1 MAERLDLIKDVFN
14 KAEYIKTIDTSF
26 NELGTITPTE
36 AQQSQP
42 TIGEFFEL
50 YNSLFYDIPA
60 LGNTNSHQYLI
71 NTSGEYINFE
81 ENNQEIQ
88 ALQAEIAQLRSDL
101 LSLQM
106 QAARSAASS
115 TGDESTDEALSI
127 FEREIQAANENIIL
141 TETNLSQNTLSSQNT
156 GGTSNGT
163 TSGGGSTS
171 ISSGGTSM
179 GGGGASGGGSSGGG
193 GGGGY

>member
-171 ISSGGTSM
+171 ISSGGTSI

>member
-26 NELGTITPTE
+26 NELGTSTIVQDE
-36 AQQSQP
+36 QIQP
-42 TIGEFFEL
+42 TVEEFFRL

-60 LGNTNSHQYLI
+60 LGETNSHDYLVK
-71 NTSGEYINFE
+71 TSGEYINFE
-81 ENNQEIQ
+81 ENNEEIQ

-101 LSLQM
+101 LSLQI

-115 TGDESTDEALSI
+115 TGDESTNEALLV

-141 TETNLSQNTLSSQNT
+141 TETNLSQNTLTSQNT
-156 GGTSNGT
+156 PGTSTGT
-163 TSGGGSTS
+163 TSGGSSTS
-171 ISSGGTSM
+171 ISSGGTSI

>member
-26 NELGTITPTE
+26 NELGTSTIVQDE
-36 AQQSQP
+36 QIQP
-42 TIGEFFEL
+42 TVEEFFGL

-60 LGNTNSHQYLI
+60 LGETNSHEYLVK
-71 NTSGEYINFE
+71 TSGEYINFE
-81 ENNQEIQ
+81 ENNEEIQ

-101 LSLQM
+101 LSLQI
-106 QAARSAASS
+106 QTARSAVPS
-115 TGDESTDEALSI
+115 TGDESTNEALLV

-141 TETNLSQNTLSSQNT
+141 TETNLSQNTLTSQNT
-156 GGTSNGT
+156 PGTSTNT

-171 ISSGGTSM
+171 ISSGGTSI
-179 GGGGASGGGSSGGG
+179 GGGGVSGGGSSGGG

>member
-36 AQQSQP
+36 AQQAQP

-163 TSGGGSTS
+163 TSGGDSTS
-171 ISSGGTSM
+171 ISSGGTSI